1 LRIFHH
7 RRIRRGVRCLRTH
20 GIATRLGASFAVI
33 VLLLAFG
40 VAYSLWQIDRLG
52 RQVARIDSLDTTI
65 YGIMAADHAITR
77 FSDELRQALETRN
90 SETFGA
96 AADKIEQRARL
107 AVKVAED
114 ALRNSPGFARRHPA
128 LASRF
133 TYWNYLLPEYLERTK
148 RLAALGDW
156 PAIDRRLKSQLS
168 YMGLMFNDFAA
179 EFDASASHERELTLL
194 AIKHSQRTSAATL
207 LICGLLGISI
217 SVVLSVQVTR
227 SIALPLGRMKK
238 AAKRL
243 AGGDFSSRVEVRG
256 HNELATL
263 ARAFNSASLRLHDLY
278 QDLESRVAQRT
289 AQLESAKRAAEAGNI
304 AKSQFLANMSHEIRT
319 PLNGIIG
326 MALLTLAT
334 PLSDEQRESLDLL
347 HHSAESLKSLLNDIL
362 DLSKVEAG
370 KLELD
375 VSAFQIREDLPEW
388 LQGIATPA
396 HEKGIELICD
406 IGSEVPGIIT
416 ADPLRLRQI
425 IVNLVGNAVKFTARG
440 HVAISVH
447 MDRASTPQVLEFAV
461 ADSGIG
467 ISPKHKDVIFDDFVQ
482 GDGST
487 NRKYGGTGLGLAISR
502 RLVQI
507 MNGKIWLESEE
518 GRGSTFH
525 FRFPLNQTEPA
536 PVERTD
542 AICVLASRKEVVV
555 ISGNQL
561 AGVSLRRSLE
571 HFGCQARVVLDK
583 DVSSEA
589 ISFSNA
595 ELVVI
600 DQPAD
605 RAAAERMMATVQEQL
620 GGGKTP
626 VVILHSPLR
635 QHSSSYLPR
644 AYALAKPFKESQ
656 FIRVLRQAL
665 LRGDAA
671 ALVPAQTGALDVP
684 RGARL
689 STLLVEDNPI
699 NQKVA
704 SRLLEK
710 YGCSVRLA
718 CNGREA
724 LSVYAE
730 QPFALIFMDV
740 QMPEMNG
747 FEAARAIRRLEEL
760 NGVRTPII
768 ALTANAMAA
777 DRELCLDAGM
787 DDYLSKPI
795 EVEKL
800 KQMIVKYGASIGKE
814 SLTPV
819 G

>member
-1 LRIFHH
+1 
-7 RRIRRGVRCLRTH
+7 
-20 GIATRLGASFAVI
+20 
-33 VLLLAFG
+33 
-40 VAYSLWQIDRLG
+40 
-52 RQVARIDSLDTTI
+52 
-65 YGIMAADHAITR
+65 
-77 FSDELRQALETRN
+77 
-90 SETFGA
+90 
-96 AADKIEQRARL
+96 
-107 AVKVAED
+107 
-114 ALRNSPGFARRHPA
+114 
-128 LASRF
+128 
-133 TYWNYLLPEYLERTK
+133 
-148 RLAALGDW
+148 
-156 PAIDRRLKSQLS
+156 
-168 YMGLMFNDFAA
+168 MFNDFAA

-194 AIKHSQRTSAATL
+194 AIKHNQRTSAATL
-207 LICGLLGISI
+207 LICGLLGVSI
-217 SVVLSVQVTR
+217 SVVLSVRVTR
-227 SIALPLGRMKK
+227 GIALPLSRMKK
-238 AAKRL
+238 AAKSL
-243 AGGDFSSRVEVRG
+243 ASGDFSSRVMVRG

-263 ARAFNSASLRLHDLY
+263 ARAFNSASFRLHDLY
-278 QDLESRVAQRT
+278 QELESRVAQRT
-289 AQLESAKRAAEAGNI
+289 AQLEAAKRAAESGNI

-375 VSAFQIREDLPEW
+375 VSAFQIRESLPEW

-396 HEKGIELICD
+396 HEKGIEIICD
-406 IGSEVPGIIT
+406 VGPEVPGIIT
-416 ADPLRLRQI
+416 ADPVRLRQI
-425 IVNLVGNAVKFTARG
+425 IVNLVGNAVKFTSCG
-440 HVAISVH
+440 HVAISVQL
-447 MDRASTPQVLEFAV
+447 DKTRVPQHLEFAV
-461 ADSGIG
+461 ADTGIG
-467 ISPKHKDVIFDDFVQ
+467 IAPKHRDVIFDDFVQ

-507 MNGKIWLESEE
+507 MNGEIWLESEE

-525 FRFPLNQTEPA
+525 FCIPLNNAASHPA
-536 PVERTD
+536 ERTD
-542 AICVLASRKEVVV
+542 AIFALASRKDAVV

-561 AGVSLRRSLE
+561 AAGSLRRSLE
-571 HFGCQARVVLDK
+571 HFGCRTRAILDG
-583 DVSSEA
+583 DMDSRA
-589 ISFSNA
+589 TSFSNA
-595 ELVVI
+595 EFVVI
-600 DQPAD
+600 DQPSD
-605 RAAAERMMATVQEQL
+605 RAAAERMMATVQERLADKQ
-620 GGGKTP
+620 TP

-635 QHSSSYLPR
+635 AHSSPHLPR

-656 FIRVLRQAL
+656 LLRVLRQAL
-665 LRGDAA
+665 LHEDAA
-671 ALVPAQTGALDVP
+671 AFVPAQTAALNVAQ
-684 RGARL
+684 GARL

-710 YGCSVRLA
+710 HGCSVRIA

-724 LSVYAE
+724 LSVYSE
-730 QPFALIFMDV
+730 QPFELIFMDV

-760 NGVRTPII
+760 NGTRTPII

-800 KQMIVKYGASIGKE
+800 KQMILKYGVSVAKE